1 MKIESLALGYKAVF
15 VQKFKCFTN
24 APPRWVLEPHAPL
37 RRRAPSGQGLHRQQ
51 STHIILLHPRARLE
65 IESGRVGGRM
75 WGLSDGA
82 DGKGAPR
89 GCSLNGPR
97 TRACVSASLCR
108 LFPRGRLAASPPPP
122 RHRRLR
128 PRGPHPAPTWLSSS
142 PPSLAAR
149 QRTRRGHRSFPRDH
163 HAGRGAPEPRLYL
176 PRRRRGGRRAAAR
189 APQGQSLSHRSRCPS
204 PVREGGVGSG
214 APATFALRAARAA
227 TRPARRTRAATRSR
241 TPATSTRPL
250 LRRPGSG
257 SLPGRR
263 SRRRRSRRR
272 RSGTRRLAR
281 RSRSTR
287 RPTQSPA
294 RSRRGGR
301 CARRLRSSTPP
312 ASRSPSQRTRPPRS
326 RPASR
331 SRCPASRPRARG
343 PRSPAC
349 RTGRSAATRSAESRS
364 RTSPACRTRR
374 LRRAGRRRQGRAGA
388 CRPRGLARRR
398 RRRFRRR
405 GGPRGGRGEGAQR

>member
-1 MKIESLALGYKAVF
+1 
-15 VQKFKCFTN
+15 
-24 APPRWVLEPHAPL
+24 
-37 RRRAPSGQGLHRQQ
+37 
-51 STHIILLHPRARLE
+51 
-65 IESGRVGGRM
+65 M

-294 RSRRGGR
+294 GCGRAVVVVGAGGRQRGKWWQGQWWRRGQNGEGIR
-301 CARRLRSSTPP
+301 GESGGDGEGWGGGCGGSCEKPERWTLRSSP
-312 ASRSPSQRTRPPRS
+312 A
-326 RPASR
+326 
-331 SRCPASRPRARG
+331 
-343 PRSPAC
+343 
-349 RTGRSAATRSAESRS
+349 E
-364 RTSPACRTRR
+364 
-374 LRRAGRRRQGRAGA
+374 
-388 CRPRGLARRR
+388 
-398 RRRFRRR
+398 
-405 GGPRGGRGEGAQR
+405 